1 MKRTGIIAGCFDVI
15 HPGYVKMFKEA
26 SDNCD
31 HLIIALHNDPSIE
44 RPHKLRPVLSSKD
57 RLDILSSIKYI
68 DQIIL
73 YDTEE
78 DLHNII
84 SVLKPTIRFQGD
96 DYKNRTD
103 YTGYGLCPEVYFFNR
118 NHGWSSTRFKEKIWE
133 QVTDRKLHKL

>member
-31 HLIIALHNDPSIE
+31 HLIIALHSDPSIE
-44 RPHKLRPVLSSKD
+44 RPHKLKPILSSKD
-57 RLDILSSIKYI
+57 RLDILSSIRYI

-103 YTGYGLCPEVYFFNR
+103 YTGYGLCPEVYFLIEIMGGR
-118 NHGWSSTRFKEKIWE
+118 LLGLKKKIWE
-133 QVTDRKLHKL
+133 QNG